1 MQYFYNK
8 PRSNSVIGM
17 IIIRSITIFCLS
29 LLLGSVPAMASPQL
43 DSDSSLSSAG
53 YYQLHWANQHIGSF
67 VLEEANKPD
76 FTDAKILYEGPDTAT
91 LVSGRKNGT
100 YYYRVRGEDAGNDW
114 SNSVKV
120 KVVHHPLSR
129 AFLFFSLGALV
140 FLATLTMVIRGNL
153 THKSSSN

>member
-1 MQYFYNK
+1 
-8 PRSNSVIGM
+8 M

-29 LLLGSVPAMASPQL
+29 LFLGPVPAIASPKL

-53 YYQLHWANQHIGSF
+53 YYQLHWANQHAGSF
-67 VLEEANKPD
+67 VLEEAKKPD
-76 FTDAKILYEGPDTAT
+76 FTDARILYQGPDTAT

-100 YYYRVRGEDAGNDW
+100 YFYRVRGEDAGNDW
-114 SNSVKV
+114 SNSVQV

-129 AFLFFSLGALV
+129 ALLFFSLGALV

-153 THKSSSN
+153 THKPSSD